1 MRFCG
6 TALSLIA
13 IATVGCSNGV
23 RSDATD
29 STEPPVVTPV
39 AATDDGATETET
51 ETKAKDDHVVKTDAE
66 WKEQLTADQFY
77 VTREEGTERPFQ
89 NAYWDNKQ
97 TGAYTCVCCGAP
109 LFHSAEK
116 FKSGTGWP
124 SFWQPAE
131 GGRIATE
138 EDNTLFTTRTEVKCD
153 RCDAH
158 LGHVFDDGPNPTGLR
173 YCLNSASLK
182 FVPEEAAQD
191 SGKKAEE

>member
-6 TALSLIA
+6 AALFLIA
-13 IATVGCSNGV
+13 ATGIGCSNTV

-39 AATDDGATETET
+39 AATEEEATES
-51 ETKAKDDHVVKTDAE
+51 KAEDDHVVKTDAE

-77 VTREEGTERPFQ
+77 VTREEGTERPFR

-124 SFWQPAE
+124 SFWRPAE

-138 EDNTLFTTRTEVKCD
+138 EDNTLFTTRTEVSCD

-158 LGHVFDDGPNPTGLR
+158 LGHLFEDGPDPTGLR
-173 YCLNSASLK
+173 YCLNSASLM
-182 FVPEEAAQD
+182 FIPEEAAQD
-191 SGKKAEE
+191 SGKKKAEK